1 MKQLQF
7 YKYLSLG
14 LLLLNICLITLFF
27 FFSPP
32 LPKGPPRLEDTA
44 QELNLSN
51 EQEQAFILLVNEHL
65 QQMQKVHLQE
75 HDLVMRYFSP
85 LVSQNKLS
93 DQQTIIQ
100 DIESLQSQK
109 IIVTYEHFEKVEA
122 LLNEEQKKS
131 FKRWLAHTLKAIL
144 LER

>member
-14 LLLLNICLITLFF
+14 LLLLNISLITLFL

-32 LPKGPPRLEDTA
+32 PPKGPPRLEDTT

-85 LVSQNKLS
+85 LVSQNKVS
-93 DQQTIIQ
+93 NQQTIIQ

-109 IIVTYEHFEKVEA
+109 VVVTYEHFEKVEA
-122 LLNEEQKKS
+122 LLHEEQKKS

-144 LER
+144 LEK